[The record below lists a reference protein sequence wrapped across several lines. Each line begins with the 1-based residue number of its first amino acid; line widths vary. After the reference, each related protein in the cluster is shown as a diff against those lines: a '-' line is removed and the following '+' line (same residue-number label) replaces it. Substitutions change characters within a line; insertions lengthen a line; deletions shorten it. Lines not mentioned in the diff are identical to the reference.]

1 MIGRMFIVLLVA
13 AVFGSALGVVYTQHE
28 ARKLFAQLQGLHNA
42 RDQLNVEWGQLQ
54 LEQSTWA
61 THGRIDA
68 IAREKLGMLIPPP
81 KAVVLVKP

>member
-1 MIGRMFIVLLVA
+1 MIGRMLIVLLA
-13 AVFGSALGVVYTQHE
+13 AAAFGSALGVVYTQHE
-28 ARKLFAQLQGLHNA
+28 SRKLFADLQGLQNS
-42 RDQLNVEWGQLQ
+42 RDQLNVQWGQLQ

-81 KAVVLVKP
+81 AAVVLVRP